1 MSTSG
6 FIEVRTKTSQRNHHA
21 ATTRDEMTI
30 NGDFPKDHGTAPAVP
45 GKHETV
51 PTKEEVASSVR
62 LYIAQITK
70 RVSNNTISDNVWM
83 LELGLDSVLIF
94 DLVIAIEE
102 KFDISLSDESLG
114 AL

>member
-1 MSTSG
+1 
-6 FIEVRTKTSQRNHHA
+6 
-21 ATTRDEMTI
+21 MTI
-30 NGDFPKDHGTAPAVP
+30 KGDSPKDHGTAPAVP

-102 KFDISLSDESLG
+102 KFDISLSDDELG
-114 AL
+114 RAVTVGNIIELVAAKAAKAGGSGAPPR